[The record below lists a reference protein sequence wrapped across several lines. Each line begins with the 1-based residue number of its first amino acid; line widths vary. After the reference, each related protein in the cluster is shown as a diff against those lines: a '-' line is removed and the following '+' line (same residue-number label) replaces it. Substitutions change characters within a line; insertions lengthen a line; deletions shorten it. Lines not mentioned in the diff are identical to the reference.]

1 MKLLQDLLRM
11 GFMFKIRAQRS
22 RTEKIVFN
30 SLQTVKAGCTDNL
43 TAPLAE
49 IGIARR
55 SQLIRYF
62 YPERNEAII
71 EPAQLIAS
79 AAAQVYYPAWQRMRV
94 DKVRHF
100 CPRKQMHPRPRQL
113 AELVRNWPDIGA
125 AFFFDESRFFPRH
138 LRLQR
143 FIDRRTVD
151 INEAAIGTIPD
162 LPYRVRIAVG
172 GPVRIVTPA
181 VRTVPLYNIDGTEIR
196 TFKLAVNRL

>member
-1 MKLLQDLLRM
+1 
-11 GFMFKIRAQRS
+11 
-22 RTEKIVFN
+22 
-30 SLQTVKAGCTDNL
+30 
-43 TAPLAE
+43 
-49 IGIARR
+49 
-55 SQLIRYF
+55 
-62 YPERNEAII
+62 
-71 EPAQLIAS
+71 
-79 AAAQVYYPAWQRMRV
+79 MRV
-94 DKVRHF
+94 V
-100 CPRKQMHPRPRQL
+100 
-113 AELVRNWPDIGA
+113 
-125 AFFFDESRFFPRH
+125 FFPRH